1 MPSLARRS
9 NLRPQQGYQ
18 PARPIKGL
26 TASTR
31 ARRFVARL
39 TDDNTPVRE
48 TIDATDF
55 LQAALNFAE
64 TCAADHPGNTIKV
77 CVTDA
82 DTGET
87 QCFALDLAA

>member
-1 MPSLARRS
+1 MPSLARRA
-9 NLRPQQGYQ
+9 NLRPQQGYE
-18 PARPIKGL
+18 PARPIKGF
-26 TASTR
+26 TQSTR

-39 TDDNTPVRE
+39 TDEETPVRE

-55 LQAALNFAE
+55 LQAALSFAE
-64 TCAADHPGNTIKV
+64 TCAADQPGNKLRI

>member
-1 MPSLARRS
+1 MTSLARRP
-9 NLRPQQGYQ
+9 NLRPQERYQ

-26 TASTR
+26 TASSR
-31 ARRFVARL
+31 ARRFVACL
-39 TDDNTPVRE
+39 TDDSTPVRE

-55 LQAALNFAE
+55 LQAALVFAE
-64 TCAADHPGNTIKV
+64 TCTAPTGTIKV

>member
-9 NLRPQQGYQ
+9 NLRSPAAYE

-26 TASTR
+26 SASTR

-39 TDDNTPVRE
+39 TGDETPVRE

-55 LQAALNFAE
+55 LQAALAFAE
-64 TCAADHPGNTIKV
+64 TCAVDAATIKV
-77 CVTDA
+77 CVTDTA
-82 DTGET
+82 TGEM

>member
-1 MPSLARRS
+1 MPSVARRS
-9 NLRPQQGYQ
+9 NLRPQEPYQ

-26 TASTR
+26 MTPSR

-39 TDDNTPVRE
+39 TDAATPVRE
-48 TIDATDF
+48 TIDANDF

-64 TCAADHPGNTIKV
+64 TCAADSLGKALKI
-77 CVTDA
+77 CVTDTA
-82 DTGET
+82 TGET

>member
-9 NLRPQQGYQ
+9 NLRPQTGYE
-18 PARPIKGL
+18 PARPIRGL
-26 TASTR
+26 TASSR

-39 TDDNTPVRE
+39 TDEETPVRE

-55 LQAALNFAE
+55 LQAALSFAE
-64 TCAADHPGNTIKV
+64 TCAAGQSGPIRI
-77 CVTDA
+77 CVTDT

>member
-9 NLRPQQGYQ
+9 NLRPQKGYE
-18 PARPIKGL
+18 PARPIRGL
-26 TASTR
+26 TQGR

-39 TDDNTPVRE
+39 TDEETPVRE
-48 TIDATDF
+48 TIDANDF
-55 LQAALNFAE
+55 LQAALSFAE
-64 TCAADHPGNTIKV
+64 SCATDQSGTIRI